1 MVIWDSPFIEDD
13 VDAFS
18 SAYTVNGG
26 EETLASSSAST
37 FDEASTHVL
46 SIKPPVFAKPASRR
60 PWVGVSC
67 SLKQAADVAGS
78 QSHATAARLSDEQD
92 TAISPPSTADA
103 SSAHDIDVEDS
114 VEAKP
119 RQHSRQAWALDGSAR
134 SSSPPEMWSTRRV
147 NKEQDTLE
155 PEEGQGRADVRL
167 ESAEEKL
174 KSNFSKLDGALG
186 RTRSTSKP
194 RAQSDHRKRR
204 VKASRSLSESDGT
217 SLSREE
223 TTYSCDVQRRLH
235 SNGFGPL
242 PSCPPM
248 NAARPVQRLF
258 SDVPQLE
265 QAGSSRRSESAMRP
279 KMASSRP
286 KLEPPSPRMVIV
298 STDAAKGSAV
308 KYNHVQFTATP
319 SLSTSCDKNHTLTP
333 RANYTLTPRAPKAK
347 SAAIGQTTTHEGLL
361 DAQSATDVV
370 LHVFRGWS
378 KRDVKEM
385 LQGKYSSEEIA
396 EVLELLG
403 EKEPRKTKRSHST
416 KASGA

>member
-103 SSAHDIDVEDS
+103 SSAHDIDVEDC

-119 RQHSRQAWALDGSAR
+119 HQHVRQAWALDGSAR
-134 SSSPPEMWSTRRV
+134 TPAPPETWSARV
-147 NKEQDTLE
+147 SKEQGTLG
-155 PEEGQGRADVRL
+155 PEASLGRTGMRL

-174 KSNFSKLDGALG
+174 KTNFSQYSGVPG
-186 RTRSTSKP
+186 RPCSAAKP
-194 RAQSDHRKRR
+194 RAESNHRQRR
-204 VKASRSLSESDGT
+204 VNASRFVSDPGRT
-217 SLSREE
+217 VFARDEAIQN
-223 TTYSCDVQRRLH
+223 CDVQRRLH
-235 SNGFGPL
+235 SNGFLSHP
-242 PSCPPM
+242 C
-248 NAARPVQRLF
+248 RPHMVGAGTIQRA
-258 SDVPQLE
+258 SANDPQLE
-265 QAGSSRRSESAMRP
+265 QAGSSKRSESTMRA
-279 KMASSRP
+279 KMNSVRP
-286 KLEPPSPRMVIV
+286 KLEPSSPHVVVMSRED
-298 STDAAKGSAV
+298 TKGSAV
-308 KYNHVQFTATP
+308 KYNCVRFIATP
-319 SLSTSCDKNHTLTP
+319 SLSTACDKNHI
-333 RANYTLTPRAPKAK
+333 LTPRAPKAK
-347 SAAIGQTTTHEGLL
+347 SATIDKTATHGGPL
-361 DAQSATDVV
+361 DAQSATDGI
-370 LHVFRGWS
+370 LNMFRGWS
-378 KRDVKEM
+378 KREVKEM
-385 LQGKYSSEEIA
+385 LKGTYSSEEVA
-396 EVLELLG
+396 EVLEIISK
-403 EKEPRKTKRSHST
+403 KERTRPKRSYSK